1 MNVKK
6 IETGWKSAIRNPDWF
21 AFGVLAVLF
30 WAARYWFSAGFGL
43 YEDDLT
49 IIPSAASM
57 SFPEVLRYIGIY
69 ITHLYGHA
77 RPLSD
82 SFIYLFSHLGSRLG
96 GLTGIYALGYLIT
109 LVNIYLFYRL
119 IRRVSNPTLAL
130 LAGMAYCLYCA
141 DTTQAFLTH
150 SLGVQPSITLLLIAS
165 HQYLSK
171 RKWLAYPLAFLILF
185 SYETPFL
192 VFVAVPLLQQKW
204 DRKLLKEF
212 VLHALILAAMLGAV
226 YLLRSAVGEGR
237 VSGLSGKEILTVPL
251 QQVLN
256 GSRVSLTRYY
266 RVALQVA
273 QRLIQR
279 QTEFLPV
286 LVAFV
291 ILLGVMWWKVR
302 RDFPDGMV
310 VAFNQIRLRRGNFHI
325 PAEFVQLGQLL
336 VCGLVMVAAAYP
348 LTFTTQAYAVRGR
361 ESRVHLAAVLGN
373 ALLMGVLL
381 YAGFA
386 LAKRLRIAY
395 IASLVCAAWLALL
408 VGYGFEI
415 QRDYQQAWQLQKDF
429 WRELIQVAPDAGA
442 NTIILVEPSGL
453 KDSVQIDAN
462 TWNVPRVLPQLFDMP
477 VEWKNLP
484 HVYRLREGQW
494 KDYLAVSETEFL
506 VDDRTVT
513 APPSLYG
520 EFPAD
525 NVIFIE
531 TESGAM
537 VRQEEPLTLNG
548 VTYSM
553 RPVTEPVL
561 PQLPH
566 TILYEWMIEK

>member
-1 MNVKK
+1 MKK
-6 IETGWKSAIRNPDWF
+6 IEAGWKSAIRNPDWI

-57 SFPEVLRYIGIY
+57 SLAEVLQYIGVY

-82 SFIYLFSHLGSRLG
+82 SFIYLFSHLGYHLG
-96 GLTGIYALGYLIT
+96 GLTGIYVIGYLIT
-109 LVNIYLFYRL
+109 LLNIFLFYRL

-150 SLGVQPSITLLLIAS
+150 SLGVQPSITLLLIAA

-192 VFVAVPLLQQKW
+192 VFVAVPLLQPKW

-212 VLHALILAAMLGAV
+212 VLHALILAVMLGAI

-256 GSRVSLTRYY
+256 GSRVSVTRYY

-291 ILLGVMWWKVR
+291 ILLAVMWGKVR
-302 RDFPDGMV
+302 RDFPDGIIG
-310 VAFNQIRLRRGNFHI
+310 AFNQIRLRRNNFHI

-336 VCGLVMVAAAYP
+336 VCGLVMMAAAYP

-386 LAKRLRIAY
+386 LAKRLRIAFV
-395 IASLVCAAWLALL
+395 ASLVCSAWLALL

-429 WRELIQVAPDAGA
+429 WRELIQVAPDAGE
-442 NTIILVEPSGL
+442 NTIVLVEPTGL
-453 KDSVQIDAN
+453 QDSVQIDAN

-477 VEWKNLP
+477 QGWENP
-484 HVYRLREGQW
+484 PRVYRLREKQW
-494 KDYLAVSETEFL
+494 QDYLAASATDFL
-506 VDDRTVT
+506 VDDHTVT

-520 EFPAD
+520 TFPAGD
-525 NVIFIE
+525 VIFID
-531 TESGAM
+531 TESGRMA
-537 VRQEEPLTLNG
+537 RREGPLSLNG
-548 VTYSM
+548 VTYAL
-553 RPVTEPVL
+553 RPAAEPVL
-561 PQLPH
+561 TQLPH
-566 TILYEWMIEK
+566 TLLYAWMIE